1 MTLPTAP
8 SDPPPYH
15 EIFLGFSMV
24 GALGFGGVMPW
35 MRWLLVERKR
45 WYNEAEFLD
54 AFSLA
59 NVIPGG
65 NVVSIAVLVGAQMRG
80 WKGAVVALG
89 GLTLAPAVLVC
100 LLGTLYLQYQ
110 DNPLVQRV
118 LAAMAAAGAG
128 LILGMSVRLFR
139 PLMRL
144 PRAVGV
150 TLAVFATAMIWHP
163 PLVQIL
169 LIFGP
174 ISLGLAY
181 VLKR

>member
-1 MTLPTAP
+1 MNPTSAP
-8 SDPPPYH
+8 TDPPSYH

-35 MRWLLVERKR
+35 IRWLLVERKR
-45 WYNEAEFLD
+45 WYKEEEFLD

-65 NVVSIAVLVGAQMRG
+65 NVVSISVLVGAQMRG
-80 WKGAVVALG
+80 WKGAVVALA
-89 GLTLAPAVLVC
+89 GLTLAPAIMVC
-100 LLGTLYLQYQ
+100 LLGTLYLRYQ
-110 DNPLVQRV
+110 DSSLVQSV

-128 LILGMSVRLFR
+128 LILGMSFRLLR
-139 PLMRL
+139 PLL
-144 PRAVGV
+144 ASPRAIGIA
-150 TLAVFATAMIWHP
+150 LAVFATAMLWHL

-181 VLKR
+181 FLRR